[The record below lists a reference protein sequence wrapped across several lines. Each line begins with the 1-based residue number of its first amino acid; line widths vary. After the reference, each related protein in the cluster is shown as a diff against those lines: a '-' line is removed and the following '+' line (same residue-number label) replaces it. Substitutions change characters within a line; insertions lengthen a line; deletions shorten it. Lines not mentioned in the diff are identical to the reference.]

1 LLFFFRKPIRKSDGK
16 LLVSPCDGTVVYAD
30 NKKISIFLSIFD
42 VHWQYVPINSVIKKI
57 ERIRGKYNM
66 AFLPESDHNEG
77 VKVTFGSKIGDIV
90 VTQRVG
96 FLARRIENNI
106 NVSDNVFQSEPYG
119 IIKFGSRVDIILPD
133 NVECILNKGDKVR
146 GGETQLI
153 K

>member
-1 LLFFFRKPIRKSDGK
+1 MI
-16 LLVSPCDGTVVYAD
+16 VVE
-30 NKKISIFLSIFD
+30 
-42 VHWQYVPINSVIKKI
+42 NSVIKKI